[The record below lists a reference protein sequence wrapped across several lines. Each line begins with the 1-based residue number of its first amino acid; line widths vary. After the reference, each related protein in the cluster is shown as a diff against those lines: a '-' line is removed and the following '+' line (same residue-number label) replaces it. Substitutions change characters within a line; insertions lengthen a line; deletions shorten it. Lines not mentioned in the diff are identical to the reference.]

1 MERPL
6 VGRSILILED
16 EPLIALD
23 VTEALKSAGARVIVA
38 GTLPEALS
46 PAEEPNLSA
55 AVLDH
60 GLNHGDSSQVCK
72 RLKERDIPFVIYS
85 GFSKLDG
92 ACGSGVLVNKPAHPQ
107 VLVVTIAGL
116 LRGGRFQTHNEPTSL
131 STWAR
136 NNIAAEEEKERLGP
150 RF

>member
-6 VGRSILILED
+6 VGRSILIVED
-16 EPLIALD
+16 EPVIALD
-23 VTEALKSAGARVIVA
+23 IGEALKSAGARVVMA

-46 PAEEPNLSA
+46 VAEEPNLSA

-60 GLNHGDSSQVCK
+60 GLMDGNSSQVCA

-85 GFSKLDG
+85 GFGKLDG
-92 ACGSGVLVNKPAHPQ
+92 ACSSGVLVDKPAHPQ

-116 LRGGRFQTHNEPTSL
+116 LRGRPISN
-131 STWAR
+131 
-136 NNIAAEEEKERLGP
+136 
-150 RF
+150 

>member
-6 VGRSILILED
+6 VGRSILIVED

-23 VTEALKSAGARVIVA
+23 VGEALKSAGARVVA
-38 GTLPEALS
+38 ASTLSEALS
-46 PAEEPNLSA
+46 AVEQSNLSA

-60 GLNHGDSSQVCK
+60 GLKDGDSSQVCA

-92 ACGSGVLVNKPAHPQ
+92 ACRSGVLVTKPAHPQ
-107 VLVVTIAGL
+107 VLVITIAGL
-116 LRGGRFQTHNEPTSL
+116 LRGRPISNSQRADEP
-131 STWAR
+131 
-136 NNIAAEEEKERLGP
+136 
-150 RF
+150 